1 MIASF
6 ETGVSGLVAIR
17 SEMLLPKPEVA
28 MGSKILATNEPNVT
42 TASFETGV
50 SEWIVVVRLGVSLE
64 DGFGVTS
71 FGIGMWVA
79 MGLKTLM
86 KKSEMVTVSVEAEIL
101 GSEVIHL
108 KMLLKGSEVVIRSR
122 ISLANESEAA
132 RSSKISL
139 ANESEATAASFE
151 TGKEWT
157 GAPPATRPEVS
168 LENEFEVAMTS
179 FKTPVTG

>member
-17 SEMLLPKPEVA
+17 SEMLLPKPEMA

-50 SEWIVVVRLGVSLE
+50 SEWIVVARLGVLLE

-86 KKSEMVTVSVEAEIL
+86 KKSETATVSVEAEIL

-108 KMLLKGSEVVIRSR
+108 KMLLKGSEVAIHSR
-122 ISLANESEAA
+122 
-132 RSSKISL
+132 ISL

-157 GAPPATRPEVS
+157 GAPPVTRPEVS